1 MLHLDK
7 LEDIL
12 RKLVKIRKAILWFE
26 YLAYFY

>member
-12 RKLVKIRKAILWFE
+12 SKLVKIRKAILWFE
-26 YLAYFY
+26 Y